1 MLFTLA
7 TFNRDKV
14 REFNRLFEGSEIE
27 FMGISEFPGA
37 LVPSETGSSLI
48 ENARLKAEAAMRV
61 AAMPAIADDTG
72 LEVDALGGRPGVRS
86 ARYAGP
92 EAQDNDNVRAVLEQ
106 LKGVPHEKRGA
117 RFRTVLVAC
126 FPRGREIIAE
136 GVLEGRI
143 AIKPIGDQ
151 GFGYDSIFELPG
163 QARTLA
169 ELSLDEKNLISHR
182 SRAVEALIKQLWARE
197 RPNTTL

>member
-37 LVPSETGSSLI
+37 SVPSETGTSLV
-48 ENARLKAEAAMRV
+48 ENARLKAEAAMRI
-61 AAMPAIADDTG
+61 AAMPAISDDTG
-72 LEVDALGGRPGVRS
+72 LEVDALGGRPGARS

-92 EAQDNDNVRAVLEQ
+92 EAQDKDNVRVVLEQ
-106 LKGVPHEKRGA
+106 MQGVAHEKRGA

-143 AIKPIGDQ
+143 AIKPVGTQ
-151 GFGYDSIFELPG
+151 GFGYDSMFVPIGYEQTFGEMDP
-163 QARTLA
+163 AT
-169 ELSLDEKNLISHR
+169 KHKISHR
-182 SRAVEALIKQLWARE
+182 ARAFKKLVAALR
-197 RPNTTL
+197 